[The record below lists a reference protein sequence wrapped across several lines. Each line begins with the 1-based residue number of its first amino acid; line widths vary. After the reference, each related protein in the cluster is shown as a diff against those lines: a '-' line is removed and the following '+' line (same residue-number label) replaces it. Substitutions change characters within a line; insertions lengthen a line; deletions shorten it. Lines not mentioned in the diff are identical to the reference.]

1 MTPMV
6 STTSGLSAKGEGLF
20 VASNATRYFYTVSY
34 SGTKLY
40 VTKVNLNTFTV
51 AATLTLSPPSV
62 GLYPGIVADPNG
74 KYIYVNSGASV
85 TGFMFKISLS
95 SFTSTNSVGVDGS
108 PAAMVIDSTGSYLY
122 FDSSY
127 TNGLNQITLS
137 SFTVTAT
144 QGNTGLSSTNLAIDP
159 SNTYL
164 YYGNVAG
171 NGVSTSYVQRYSA
184 NSSFTYGGAT
194 SQSLWQEPTGSI
206 TGLQVD
212 NTGSYVYSLGNRPSN
227 QYIYKFPTSNFST
240 NSYGSLFISGAS
252 SISSLVLD
260 NTNTYGY
267 VSDLGNGKIFKIN
280 LSNLTLNTS
289 LATPATSIKNV
300 VIEPT
305 GQYLYA
311 QSSSSLYKINLST
324 FTNVSSISLTYPGL
338 AAVIV

>member
-20 VASNATRYFYTVSY
+20 AASNVTRYFYTVSY
-34 SGTKLY
+34 SGTNLY

-62 GLYPGIVADPNG
+62 STYPGIVADPNG
-74 KYIYVNSGASV
+74 KYIYVSNGGNSG
-85 TGFMFKISLS
+85 TIYKISLS
-95 SFTSTNSVGVDGS
+95 SFTSTNSVGVDGFPS
-108 PAAMVIDSTGSYLY
+108 AMVIDSTGSYLY
-122 FDSSY
+122 FDSSWA
-127 TNGLNQITLS
+127 NGLNQITLS

-144 QGNTGLSSTNLAIDP
+144 QNATGVSSTNLAIDP

-171 NGVSTSYVQRYSA
+171 NGISTSFVQRYSA
-184 NSSFTYGGAT
+184 NSSFTYGGVT
-194 SQSLWQEPTGSI
+194 SQSLWQELTGSI

-289 LATPATSIKNV
+289 LATGATSIKNV